1 MNKSYAFTGRSINFW
16 LGLLTL
22 LQLQRKMELRN
33 FCKTEYGTDWQWA
46 YSHYQKNKSFPS
58 PLKEALMNSIF
69 KTLPTMTVKK
79 EKDSK
84 VLNRD
89 ELYLAGSADL
99 FDLER
104 RQKEI
109 DTRFT
114 RKF

>member
-1 MNKSYAFTGRSINFW
+1 
-16 LGLLTL
+16 
-22 LQLQRKMELRN
+22 
-33 FCKTEYGTDWQWA
+33 
-46 YSHYQKNKSFPS
+46 
-58 PLKEALMNSIF
+58 MNSIF
-69 KTLPTMTVKK
+69 KTLQQVILIKK

-89 ELYLAGSADL
+89 ELYLEGSADL

-109 DTRFT
+109 DTRFK

>member
-1 MNKSYAFTGRSINFW
+1 
-16 LGLLTL
+16 
-22 LQLQRKMELRN
+22 
-33 FCKTEYGTDWQWA
+33 
-46 YSHYQKNKSFPS
+46 
-58 PLKEALMNSIF
+58 MNSIF
-69 KTLPTMTVKK
+69 KTLQQVILIKK

-89 ELYLAGSADL
+89 ELYLAGSVDL

-109 DTRFT
+109 DSRFT